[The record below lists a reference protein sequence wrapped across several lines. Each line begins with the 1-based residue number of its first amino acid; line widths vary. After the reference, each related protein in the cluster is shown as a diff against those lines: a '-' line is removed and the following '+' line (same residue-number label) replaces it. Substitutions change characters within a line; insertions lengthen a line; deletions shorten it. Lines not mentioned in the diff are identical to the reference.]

1 MSAYLTAVW
10 EVLVEFAP
18 WLFLGAVVS
27 GLLHKLLP
35 ADFMH
40 RNLTGRF
47 AVLKS
52 VIFGIPLPLC
62 SCGVIPAGIGLKKD
76 GASDGASV
84 GFLIAT
90 PQTGV
95 DSVMVSASML
105 GWPFA
110 LFKVVAALATGLV
123 GGALTDRF
131 GSRGQDAGPPPH
143 EHTDRTWRGAWDHG
157 VLLIKS
163 IWGWLVFGVLA
174 SAAITTLVPETWLT
188 ALGSYGGFPAMFA
201 VLLIAV
207 PLYVCATASVPI
219 AAALVAG
226 GMPAG
231 AALVFLMAGP
241 ATNLATLG
249 AIKKTFGLRT
259 TGIYLATIVIG
270 SILAGWLF
278 SSVLTSGPDEVLP
291 HEHGDPIWAV
301 ASAALL
307 VASLV
312 WFAIE
317 DARRFVNT
325 LGTPST
331 SSITV
336 GVEGMTCGGCSGRLE
351 KVLNKLEGVD
361 KAVVHLADKK
371 AVVEGAATEADVR
384 KAIEMAGFDPV

>member
-1 MSAYLTAVW
+1 MSYLVAVW
-10 EVLVEFAP
+10 EVLLELAP
-18 WLFLGAVVS
+18 WLLLGAVVS

-35 ADFMH
+35 PDFMH

-47 AVLKS
+47 AVIKS
-52 VIFGIPLPLC
+52 VLFGVPLPLC

-95 DSVMVSASML
+95 DSIMVSASML

-110 LFKVVAALATGLV
+110 LFKVAAAGVTGVL
-123 GGALTDRF
+123 GGVLTDRF
-131 GSRGQDAGPPPH
+131 GSVGQDDGPAPH
-143 EHTDRTWRGAWDHG
+143 AHADRTWKGAWDHG
-157 VLLIKS
+157 VQLIRS

-174 SAAITTLVPETWLT
+174 SAAITTLVPQEWLT
-188 ALGSYGGFPAMFA
+188 ALGGYGGLPAMFA

-249 AIKKTFGLRT
+249 AIKKTFGLKT
-259 TGIYLATIVIG
+259 TAIYLGTIVVG
-270 SILAGWLF
+270 SIAAGWLF
-278 SSVLTSGPDEVLP
+278 SSVLTSGASEVHH
-291 HEHGDPIWAV
+291 HEHGAPLWAV
-301 ASAALL
+301 ASAVVL
-307 VASLV
+307 VASLA
-312 WFAIE
+312 WFAFE
-317 DARRFVNT
+317 DARHFMNT
-325 LGTPST
+325 LGTPT
-331 SSITV
+331 NDAITV
-336 GVEGMTCGGCSGRLE
+336 GVEGMTCGGCSSRLE
-351 KVLNKLEGVD
+351 KVLNKLEGVE
-361 KAVVHLADKK
+361 KAVVHLDDKK
-371 AVVEGAATEADVR
+371 AVVEGDTTEDAVR
-384 KAIEMAGFDPV
+384 HAIEMAGFDPV